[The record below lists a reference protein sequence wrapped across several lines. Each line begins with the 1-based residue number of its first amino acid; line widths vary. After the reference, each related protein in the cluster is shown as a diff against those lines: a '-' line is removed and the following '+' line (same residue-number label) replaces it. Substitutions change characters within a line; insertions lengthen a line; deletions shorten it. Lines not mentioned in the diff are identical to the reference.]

1 MGAPGTKSIRNVVLV
16 GHGSAGKTSLAEAM
30 LFVSKA
36 TTRLGDVDAGQ
47 SNLDYD
53 PEEIKR
59 KYTINVALAPIN
71 HKDHKINLID
81 TPGYADFIGGAVAG
95 MEAAEMALF
104 VIDAVSGPQVITDRL
119 WKAAGEKGISRAFF
133 INKLDKEHA
142 QFNHIIAKL
151 KDRYGERIVPVQIP
165 IGREDEFSGV
175 VDIITMTAKRV
186 VDGKEVVV
194 DIPEDLVEI
203 CKEARESLLDRTA
216 EADDELLMKY
226 LEGEEMTQDDLE
238 KLLHLAINLKKIVPV
253 FVGSSKKLH
262 GISNLMDEIVSYFP
276 RPMAH
281 GAVPTVDGGEV
292 KFDAEGEIAARVFET
307 QSDPYVGRLSFIKV
321 VSGNIKPGTD
331 LINARSGKKERIT
344 HIFKMTGKETEP
356 MTQAVAGDIF
366 VAPKLMET
374 TTNDTLSV
382 KGDIE
387 FFPMK
392 TPQPLYPVAIIA
404 ATKADEDKLGTALRT
419 MTDETPSLELVR
431 NEETR
436 QTVINARGEAAIEV
450 LRSRLRE
457 RFNVETELLP
467 LRIAYRETAT
477 KVASAQGRH
486 KKQSGGSGQF
496 GDCWLR
502 IEPNTG
508 GGYEFLDEI
517 VGGRIPRQF
526 IPAVDRG
533 IQETMEGG
541 VIAGY
546 PVVDVKVAAYDGSY
560 HSVDSNE
567 MAFRTAARIGF
578 KAAFEQAGPVI
589 LEPMAH
595 MEVTVPEEYA
605 GAIMSDM
612 ANIRGRVEGMD
623 MTELGD
629 QTIRIIAPYAEI
641 VHYSPHLRSLSH
653 GSGTYTYKLEGY
665 EQVPPMTQ
673 KKIIEEYEAARSG
686 E

>member
-30 LFVSKA
+30 LFLSKA
-36 TTRLGDVDAGQ
+36 TNRLGDVDTGQ
-47 SNLDYD
+47 SILDYD

-59 KYTINVALAPIN
+59 KYTINIALAPVK

-104 VIDAVSGPQVITDRL
+104 VIDSVSGPQVITDRL
-119 WKAAGEKGISRAFF
+119 WKIAGDMGISRSFF
-133 INKLDKEHA
+133 INKLDKENAH
-142 QFNHIIAKL
+142 FNHIIAKL
-151 KDRYGERIVPVQIP
+151 RERYGERVVPVSIP
-165 IGREDEFSGV
+165 IGRESEFSGI
-175 VDIITMTAKRV
+175 VDIITMRATQV
-186 VDGKEVVV
+186 VDGKEKEI
-194 DIPEDLVEI
+194 DIPEDLVDI
-203 CKEARESLLDRTA
+203 CKEARELLLDRTA

-226 LEGEEMTQDDLE
+226 LEGEEMTQEDLE
-238 KLLHLAINLKKIVPV
+238 KLLHEAINQSKIVPV
-253 FVGSSKKLH
+253 FVGSSKTLH

-281 GAVPTVDGGEV
+281 GALPTVDGGEV
-292 KFDAEGEIAARVFET
+292 KFDPEGEIAARVFET
-307 QSDPYVGRLSFIKV
+307 QSDPYVGRLSFLKI
-321 VSGNIKPGTD
+321 VSGTLKPGTE
-331 LINARSGKKERIT
+331 LINSRTKKKERIT
-344 HIFKMTGKETEP
+344 SILKMTGKETENID
-356 MTQAVAGDIF
+356 AGVAGDIV

-374 TTNDTLSV
+374 TTNDTLSE

-387 FFPMK
+387 FLPIP

-404 ATKADEDKLGTALRT
+404 KTKADEDKLGTALRA
-419 MTDETPSLELVR
+419 MIDETPSLQLIR
-431 NEETR
+431 NEETK

-450 LRSRLRE
+450 LRSRLQDRYH
-457 RFNVETELLP
+457 VDTEIVDM
-467 LRIAYRETAT
+467 RIPYRETAT

-496 GDCWLR
+496 GDAYLR
-502 IEPNTG
+502 IEPNPG

-533 IQETMEGG
+533 IQETMLQG

-578 KAAFEQAGPVI
+578 KAAFEQANPVI

-595 MEVTVPEEYA
+595 LEVTVPEEYA
-605 GAIMSDM
+605 GAVMSDM
-612 ANIRGRVEGMD
+612 ANIRGRVSGMD
-623 MTELGD
+623 TTELGD
-629 QTIRIIAPYAEI
+629 QVIKITAPYSEV

-653 GSGTYTYKLEGY
+653 GSGTYTFELEGY
-665 EQVPPMTQ
+665 ERVPAQLQ
-673 KKIIEEYEAARSG
+673 KKIVEEHENSRSG